1 MREQLFCLAALLTAF
16 PMMGFSSLVVI
27 ESASGQ
33 SIPIEIAEESFADA
47 LEIIRES
54 LTAVGGYEASAGA
67 GIELNFSSSSSTIFA
82 RSAKKSSK
90 RNYYAS
96 VTSEEKSD
104 IHHIIKTLA
113 NESLIKIKKM
123 ESSLVKAGDRI
134 NHIHPLKFLGY
145 IFSEEELIICMHNLQ
160 GRRFVWK
167 RFLNDTIEAIEEEA
181 DRGNILSFAAE
192 FAEKINLDPDLI
204 IPSMKEEHW
213 AKFIDILIDKVPRK
227 GQPDRYKL

>member
-1 MREQLFCLAALLTAF
+1 MREQLFCLSALLMAF
-16 PMMGFSSLVVI
+16 PMMGFSNSVVI
-27 ESASGQ
+27 KSTSGQ
-33 SIPIEIAEESFADA
+33 HIPIEIAEESFVNAVK
-47 LEIIRES
+47 IIRDS
-54 LTAVGGYEASAGA
+54 LQAVEGEEAVCAK
-67 GIELNFSSSSSTIFA
+67 IELDFSNSSTTIFA
-82 RSAKKSSK
+82 RTVKKSSK

-96 VTSEEKSD
+96 LTSEEKSD
-104 IHHIIKTLA
+104 IYHIVKTLA

-160 GRRFVWK
+160 GRRWVWK
-167 RFLNDTIEAIEEEA
+167 RFLGDTIDVIEEEA
-181 DRGNILSFAAE
+181 GRENILSFVVE
-192 FAEKINLDPDLI
+192 FAEKINLDLNLI
-204 IPSMKEEHW
+204 LPSIKEERW